1 MRCICVRVCVYLFS
15 QLTKSFLKFVLKR
28 GVCQKRGKRRRE
40 RDKKTAQKKRGREM
54 REDPGE
60 EEEDGESEY
69 GTPEARVNND
79 AGVLV
84 HSPPSSSSLESYPSS
99 SVKKKKFASSFVTNN
114 NDEEKKKKTS
124 RTREDPTPKSPEY
137 STPQMRV
144 NASNNNS
151 VRVRG
156 DGSNRAASPSMI
168 ASPANN
174 SKVSSSPSSFG
185 VSLTKRTNNNMNKS
199 SSSRTSNIDVSSV
212 QSLMLANTHAVN
224 DLHKR
229 VLRATSH
236 REKCITLLSNAHAL
250 QLALVEAN
258 QTHEMLDAQSL
269 TQLKKIM
276 ISCLGLLRLCVARV
290 DEVGNLSI
298 LEKAFTRYGILSSSS
313 NKKFISLQS
322 DLEIIETQLWNLTG
336 ASGGGI
342 ASKTQSIAS
351 LTRHSRL
358 LRGGFTTAM
367 NNIIFGSGVTEMIAC
382 GVDCSELWVANETR
396 FPRRSGILQVTD
408 LFLNERRELENG
420 GRLDASSSG
429 SSVSTSSRNK
439 SSSDAYSKSRGIG
452 GCFRSLEEGD
462 EYNDD
467 GNINAVRNGMS
478 SLSMRVSEKP
488 RGAITVMTKGSGVCA
503 ALLFVGTSAGD
514 VCVWDVDLGKGNENA
529 VMKVRKGVSATAM
542 SIVDD
547 EEEESNDDDDDHNDN
562 DLVRGE
568 EENGTNEVRASAFQ
582 KNKFQNCTLWTG
594 FSDGSILEVMAK
606 VKIKSRRQ
614 SSSLGNSQNTSPGD
628 SWKFDNEVD
637 RIAGADFE
645 VYLRLGRLIRGE
657 ADGFGVSKRA
667 VKFIVYLNGHVYV
680 PYTNTTATKYANEN
694 LEVWSTKSGKRI
706 ASNEVHND
714 LGLVEECV
722 AYKDAECVVTLH
734 QAEGTFGSALGTVQL
749 WGGRG
754 IAPEARSAKI
764 NEIPFGSLACSVD
777 IVEFASLLIIGH
789 VSGHITIWKLPS
801 TDELDAYVTK
811 RVDERSLNL
820 GVPGKIL
827 AHRSGMVSMCG
838 VHAVSGSHSGVA
850 TAGTFGSVLLWPM
863 SELESAADRAIKENG
878 GKMRRKKRRQPSQEK
893 LSAGLTSSRTVSQD
907 LSPMLSKDR
916 NGGSSGDIGKKFMH
930 TPSEKRIAS
939 QLNTTLITQSEVALK
954 QKIGE
959 GSFGRVHVAVWNHV
973 QVAVKFIGTEG
984 MEESSDLRMAMD
996 ELEKEVSIMTNLR
1009 HPNIVALFGIIRY
1022 PPAIV
1027 EEYCARG
1034 SLFSVLQRH
1043 AKPGVPSL
1051 QWRVRLRLALGAACG
1066 MCYLHNCTPPVIHRD
1081 LKSAN
1086 LMVDASFR
1094 VKVGDFNLSR
1104 VTAANRATGNSVSTS
1119 VNLHSPRWSAP
1130 EVLDTGDYSKA
1141 SDVYSF
1147 GIVLWEILTLQLPW
1161 AEWSHWQVL
1170 HAVIELEERPEIP
1183 ADVSPRF
1190 HALDKFIQ
1198 LMRLCWSQKSVDRPT
1213 FETIIQTVQKMIES
1227 TEKFEDEE
1235 RFKFKN
1241 ESGTVGGAIAP
1252 RKSGSLPKSIKI
1264 FSANTNEGEKA
1275 PAPSSSRSN
1284 VVDTNKDVKSS
1295 RDDDVNNNNNEDDD
1309 DDAVVIIKD
1318 KRKTSGVAPSNS
1330 ITSATK
1336 NTNNDSLTSPPSQ
1349 KSSSILAGIES
1360 RKSFNTR
1367 QSRVK
1372 SPYKSPSKILRGL
1385 KSLSKSADL

>member
-1 MRCICVRVCVYLFS
+1 M
-15 QLTKSFLKFVLKR
+15 T
-28 GVCQKRGKRRRE
+28 
-40 RDKKTAQKKRGREM
+40 
-54 REDPGE
+54 EDSGGEKVE
-60 EEEDGESEY
+60 EEEEESEY
-69 GTPEARVNND
+69 GTPEGRAN
-79 AGVLV
+79 AL
-84 HSPPSSSSLESYPSS
+84 SPSSLESYS
-99 SVKKKKFASSFVTNN
+99 SVKKKSPLPANIILTNN
-114 NDEEKKKKTS
+114 DDDDDEKKK
-124 RTREDPTPKSPEY
+124 TREERRHPHSPEY

-144 NASNNNS
+144 KTSFNNS
-151 VRVRG
+151 SVVG
-156 DGSNRAASPSMI
+156 GGINRAASPSLMS
-168 ASPANN
+168 ASPRNN
-174 SKVSSSPSSFG
+174 INNNNNRVSSPSSPSTS
-185 VSLTKRTNNNMNKS
+185 SLLTPTKRTNNKS
-199 SSSRTSNIDVSSV
+199 NNTSVSRASSSRASNVDVSSV

-224 DLHKR
+224 DLQKR
-229 VLRATSH
+229 VMCVTSH
-236 REKCITLLSNAHAL
+236 REKCISLLSNAHAL
-250 QLALVEAN
+250 QLALIEAN
-258 QTHEMLDAQSL
+258 QTHEMLDPQSL

-276 ISCLGLLRLCVARV
+276 ISCLGVLRLCVARV
-290 DEVGNLSI
+290 DAVGNLSI

-313 NKKFISLQS
+313 NKKFTSLQS

-351 LTRHSRL
+351 LTRRSRL

-367 NNIIFGSGVTEMIAC
+367 NKVVFGSGVTEMIAC
-382 GVDCSELWVANETR
+382 GVDCSELWIANETR
-396 FPRRSGILQVTD
+396 FPRRSGTLQVTD
-408 LFLNERRELENG
+408 LFLNERRELEYG
-420 GRLDASSSG
+420 GRLDGSSSG
-429 SSVSTSSRNK
+429 DSSGARSGKNSGGTDSNSI
-439 SSSDAYSKSRGIG
+439 GMG
-452 GCFRSLEEGD
+452 GCFLSLGKSD
-462 EYNDD
+462 KYSDD
-467 GNINAVRNGMS
+467 VDVNVYKTGMS

-488 RGAITVMTKGSGVCA
+488 RGAITVMTKGSGACA

-514 VCVWDVDLGKGNENA
+514 VCVWDVDMGKRNENA

-542 SIVDD
+542 RIV
-547 EEEESNDDDDDHNDN
+547 DDDDDDDYSSDIDEDDGLVDGDKEND
-562 DLVRGE
+562 
-568 EENGTNEVRASAFQ
+568 TNEARALALQ
-582 KNKFQNCTLWTG
+582 KDKFQNCTLWTG
-594 FSDGSILEVMAK
+594 FADGSILEVIAK

-614 SSSLGNSQNTSPGD
+614 NSSVGNSQNTSPGD

-657 ADGFGVSKRA
+657 VDGFGVSKRA

-680 PYTNTTATKYANEN
+680 PYTNATATTKYANEN
-694 LEVWSTKSGKRI
+694 LEVWSTKSGKCI
-706 ASNEVHND
+706 ASNEVHKD

-801 TDELDAYVTK
+801 SDELDAFVTK

-863 SELESAADRAIKENG
+863 TELESAADRAIRENG
-878 GKMRRKKRRQPSQEK
+878 GKMRRKKRIQPSQEK
-893 LSAGLTSSRTVSQD
+893 LSAGLTSSRTASRD

-916 NGGSSGDIGKKFMH
+916 SDGSSEIGKKFIH
-930 TPSEKRIAS
+930 TPSEKRMAS
-939 QLNTTLITQSEVALK
+939 HLNTTLITQSEVTLK
-954 QKIGE
+954 RKIGE
-959 GSFGRVHVAVWNHV
+959 GSFGRVHVALWNHV

-984 MEESSDLRMAMD
+984 MEESSDLRIAMD

-1009 HPNIVALFGIIRY
+1009 HPNIVALFGIMRY

-1043 AKPGVPSL
+1043 AKPGVPAL

-1066 MCYLHNCTPPVIHRD
+1066 MCYLHNCAPPVIHRD

-1147 GIVLWEILTLQLPW
+1147 GIVLWEILTLELPW

-1183 ADVSPRF
+1183 AKVSPHF
-1190 HALDKFIQ
+1190 HAIDKFTH
-1198 LMRLCWSQKSVDRPT
+1198 LMRLCWSQKSVDRPM
-1213 FETIIQTVQKMIES
+1213 FETIIQTLQKMIES
-1227 TEKFEDEE
+1227 AEKFEEQE
-1235 RFKFKN
+1235 RLKMN
-1241 ESGTVGGAIAP
+1241 NSGANSATAGSAVVT
-1252 RKSGSLPKSIKI
+1252 RKSGSLPKSIRI
-1264 FSANTNEGEKA
+1264 FSANEREKA
-1275 PAPSSSRSN
+1275 PAASSSRSN
-1284 VVDTNKDVKSS
+1284 VGNTNNNKGSENNKDDV
-1295 RDDDVNNNNNEDDD
+1295 VNNNDNDDD
-1309 DDAVVIIKD
+1309 DDAVVIIED
-1318 KRKTSGVAPSNS
+1318 KRKKSEVAPSDS
-1330 ITSATK
+1330 KAAATR

-1385 KSLSKSADL
+1385 KSISKSADL